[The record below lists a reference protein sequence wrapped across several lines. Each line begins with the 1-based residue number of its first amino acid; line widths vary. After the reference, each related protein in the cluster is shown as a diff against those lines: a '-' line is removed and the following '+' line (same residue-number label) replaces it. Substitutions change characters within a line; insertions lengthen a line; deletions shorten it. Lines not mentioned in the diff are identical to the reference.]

1 VSSDSGGL
9 GFRRGGGIGQR
20 HANRT
25 GDANREERKTNGRNS
40 NARCCLQIRCGAGG
54 CIGET
59 GRGFCGLEISGFLS
73 CSGNRE
79 ASS

>member
-9 GFRRGGGIGQR
+9 GFRRRWRRGGGIGQR

-54 CIGET
+54 VSVKLG
-59 GRGFCGLEISGFLS
+59 GDFAG
-73 CSGNRE
+73 
-79 ASS
+79 